1 VLSDATLC
9 RLRAKENNNVPSV
22 SSNKARVVITDG
34 WSRQQSQATSNPVS
48 TGLIDQVL
56 TTLSALYRAFDK
68 YVAVKKG
75 KLMRES

>member
-1 VLSDATLC
+1 M
-9 RLRAKENNNVPSV
+9 
-22 SSNKARVVITDG
+22 ITDG

-68 YVAVKKG
+68 YVSVKKREINAR
-75 KLMRES
+75 KLTTLRVGNTYNKPIQ